1 MPTGDLRC
9 GIFNIEATMSEQS
22 VLLDIDNEGIA
33 TLTMNR
39 PQQFNAISVELMQ
52 RMQEHLSEIENNSH
66 VRAVILRGNG
76 PAFSGGGDLATMRE
90 HIDHLPRFLGEIID
104 AFHTSLLAMRRLAVP
119 TIAQVH
125 GSAAGAGVSLAIACD
140 FLVAAHNTRFVIAYP
155 KLATST
161 DGGLSYY
168 LTQRLGTARALD
180 ILLLRDQLSAQEG
193 FDLGLISRLAEPEQL
208 ESEAR
213 AVALRIA
220 KLPAQ
225 SVRELKQLVLGYSDA
240 ALANQLAAER
250 AAFIRNAGTQE
261 FANRIVAF
269 LEKKR

>member
-1 MPTGDLRC
+1 M
-9 GIFNIEATMSEQS
+9 NEQS
-22 VLLDIDNEGIA
+22 VLLDIDSEGIA

-39 PQQFNAISVELMQ
+39 QQQFNAISVESMQ
-52 RMQEHLSEIENNSH
+52 RMLGYLTEIENNPA

-90 HIDHLPRFLGEIID
+90 HLDHLPRFLGEIID
-104 AFHTSLLAMRRLAVP
+104 AFHTALLAMRRLAVP

-125 GSAAGAGVSLAIACD
+125 GSAAGAGFSLAIACD
-140 FLVAAHNTRFVIAYP
+140 FVVAAENTRFVVAYP

-161 DGGLSYY
+161 DGGLTYY

-180 ILLLRDQLSAQEG
+180 ILLLRDQLSAQEA
-193 FDLGLISRLAEPEQL
+193 FDLGLVARLAAPEQL

-213 AVALRIA
+213 AVARRVA
-220 KLPAQ
+220 QLPAQ
-225 SVRELKQLVLGYSDA
+225 SVRELKRLVLGYADA

-250 AAFIRNAGTQE
+250 AAFVRNAGTQE

>member
-1 MPTGDLRC
+1 
-9 GIFNIEATMSEQS
+9 MSEQS
-22 VLLDIDNEGIA
+22 VLLDIDSEGIA

-39 PQQFNAISVELMQ
+39 QQQFNAISVELMQ
-52 RMQEHLSEIENNSH
+52 QMLGYLTEIENNSN

-119 TIAQVH
+119 VIAQVH
-125 GSAAGAGVSLAIACD
+125 GSAAGAGFSLAMACD
-140 FLVAAHNTRFVIAYP
+140 FVVAAQNTRFVVAYP

-161 DGGLSYY
+161 DGGLTYY

-180 ILLLRDQLSAQEG
+180 ILLLRDQLSAQEA
-193 FDLGLISRLAEPEQL
+193 FDLGLITRLAEPEQL

-220 KLPAQ
+220 KLPTQ
-225 SVRELKQLVLGYSDA
+225 SVQEIKRLVLGYADSL
-240 ALANQLAAER
+240 LANQLAAER
-250 AAFIRNAGTQE
+250 GAFVRNAGTQE

-269 LEKKR
+269 LDKKR

>member
-1 MPTGDLRC
+1 
-9 GIFNIEATMSEQS
+9 MSEQS
-22 VLLDIDNEGIA
+22 LLLDIDNEGIA

-52 RMQEHLSEIENNSH
+52 RMLEHLTEIENNPK

-90 HIDHLPRFLGEIID
+90 HLDQLPRFLGEIID
-104 AFHTSLLAMRRLAVP
+104 AFHTSLLAMRRLKVP

-125 GSAAGAGVSLAIACD
+125 GSAAGAGVSLAMACD
-140 FLVAAHNTRFVIAYP
+140 FVVAAENTRFVVAYP

-161 DGGLSYY
+161 DGGLTYY
-168 LTQRLGTARALD
+168 LAQRVGTARALD
-180 ILLLRDQLSAQEG
+180 ILLLRDQLGAKEAL
-193 FDLGLISRLAEPEQL
+193 DLGLISRVAAPEQL
-208 ESEAR
+208 EAEAR

-220 KLPAQ
+220 QLPAQ
-225 SVRELKQLVLGYSDA
+225 SVSELKQLVLGYADN

-250 AAFIRNAGTQE
+250 AAFVRNAGTQE

>member
-1 MPTGDLRC
+1 
-9 GIFNIEATMSEQS
+9 MSEQS
-22 VLLDIDNEGIA
+22 LLLDVDNDGIA

-39 PQQFNAISVELMQ
+39 QQQFNAISVELMQ
-52 RMQEHLSEIENNSH
+52 RMLGYLTEIENNPK

-76 PAFSGGGDLATMRE
+76 SAFSGGGDLATMRE
-90 HIDHLPRFLGEIID
+90 HLDDLPRFLGEIID
-104 AFHTSLLAMRRLAVP
+104 AFHTSLQAMRRLKVP

-125 GSAAGAGVSLAIACD
+125 GSAAGAGFSLAIACD
-140 FLVAAHNTRFVIAYP
+140 FVVAAQNARFIIAYP

-161 DGGLSYY
+161 DGGLTYY

-180 ILLLRDQLSAQEG
+180 ILLLRDQLSAQEALE
-193 FDLGLISRLAEPEQL
+193 LGLISHLAAPEQL

-220 KLPAQ
+220 QLPAQ
-225 SVRELKQLVLGYSDA
+225 SVHELKQLVLGYADN

-250 AAFIRNAGTQE
+250 AAFVRNAGTKE

>member
-1 MPTGDLRC
+1 
-9 GIFNIEATMSEQS
+9 MSEQS
-22 VLLDIDNEGIA
+22 LFLDIDNEGIA

-52 RMQEHLSEIENNSH
+52 RMLGYLTEIEFNPD

-104 AFHTSLLAMRRLAVP
+104 AFHTSLLAMRRLKVP

-125 GSAAGAGVSLAIACD
+125 GSAAGAGVSLAMACD
-140 FLVAAHNTRFVIAYP
+140 FVVAAENTRFVVAYP

-161 DGGLSYY
+161 DGGLTYY
-168 LTQRLGTARALD
+168 LTQRVGTARALD
-180 ILLLRDQLSAQEG
+180 ILLLRDQLSAREAL
-193 FDLGLISRLAEPEQL
+193 DLGLISRVAAPEQL
-208 ESEAR
+208 EAEAR

-220 KLPAQ
+220 QLPAQ
-225 SVRELKQLVLGYSDA
+225 SVNELKGLVLGFADS

-250 AAFIRNAGTQE
+250 AAFVRNAGTKE

>member
-1 MPTGDLRC
+1 
-9 GIFNIEATMSEQS
+9 MSEQS
-22 VLLDIDNEGIA
+22 LLLDIDNEGIA

-52 RMQEHLSEIENNSH
+52 RMLGHLTEIENNPS

-76 PAFSGGGDLATMRE
+76 PAFSGGGDLAAMRE
-90 HIDHLPRFLGEIID
+90 QLDHLPRFLGEIID
-104 AFHTSLLAMRRLAVP
+104 AFHTSLLAMRRLKVP

-140 FLVAAHNTRFVIAYP
+140 FVVAAENTRFVVAYP

-161 DGGLSYY
+161 DGGLTYY
-168 LTQRLGTARALD
+168 LAQRVGTARALD
-180 ILLLRDQLSAQEG
+180 ILLLRDQLGAKEAL
-193 FDLGLISRLAEPEQL
+193 DLGLISRVAAPDQL
-208 ESEAR
+208 EAEAR

-220 KLPAQ
+220 QLPAQ
-225 SVRELKQLVLGYSDA
+225 SVSELKQLVLGYADN

-250 AAFIRNAGTQE
+250 AAFVRNAGTRE